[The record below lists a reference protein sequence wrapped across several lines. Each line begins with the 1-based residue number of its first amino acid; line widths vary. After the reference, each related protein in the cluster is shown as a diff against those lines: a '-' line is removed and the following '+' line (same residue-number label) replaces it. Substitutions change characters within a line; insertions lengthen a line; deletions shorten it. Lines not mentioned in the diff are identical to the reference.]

1 MSNEPPPPARRDDD
15 PPGFELPLRLL
26 AAFRSLIDDLHAE
39 LAEQGHSDM
48 RPMHGFV
55 FQAIG
60 PYGTT
65 AAELGRRLG
74 VSKQAAGK
82 TIDSLEKLGYVIRVP
97 DNVDQ
102 RQKTVVL
109 TERGIDA
116 LRRSARIFEDL
127 RSRWADALGIDR
139 LRALENDLRTVT
151 GGASLPLDMPGWLG
165 TG

>member
-1 MSNEPPPPARRDDD
+1 MSNEPPPAPRSADD

-26 AAFRSLIDDLHAE
+26 AGFRSLIDDLHAE
-39 LAEQGHSDM
+39 LAEQGHPDM

-60 PYGTT
+60 PFGTT

-97 DNVDQ
+97 DSVDQ

-109 TERGIDA
+109 TERGVDA

-127 RSRWADALGIDR
+127 RARWADTLGIDR
-139 LRALENDLRTVT
+139 LRALEDDLRTVT
-151 GGASLPLDMPGWLG
+151 AAAAVPLDLPGWLSAG
-165 TG
+165 